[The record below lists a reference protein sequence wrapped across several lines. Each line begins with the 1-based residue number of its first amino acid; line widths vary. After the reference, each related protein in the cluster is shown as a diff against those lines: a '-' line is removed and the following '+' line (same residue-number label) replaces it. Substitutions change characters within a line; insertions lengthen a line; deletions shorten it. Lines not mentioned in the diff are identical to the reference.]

1 MSAQQPATP
10 RQMYF
15 YGALAAA
22 TGLYFMLVGFGVL
35 ATPGGPRNLHAPL
48 WVVQLVGLVFVL
60 AGAAIVIQAMGHAN
74 GSGELPADA
83 PQWMRAAQYFI
94 GVVVFACFALIGSWV
109 AIGGEFAPVFRRH
122 PVRLFLDQCV
132 ARPRH
137 VRIGRGDLLD
147 RHHRVRGVGRAQA
160 ARLRQE
166 LTPPARRADE
176 QNVARHFAGVI
187 RSAIA
192 PCGLEPPPP
201 RSVRGKT
208 VCRSLTTAQGNAKT
222 WMAETSAR

>member
-22 TGLYFMLVGFGVL
+22 AGLYFMLVGFGVL

-48 WVVQLVGLVFVL
+48 WVVQLIGLIFVL
-60 AGAAIVIQAMGHAN
+60 AGAAIVIQGMGHAN

-109 AIGGEFAPVFRRH
+109 AIGGES
-122 PVRLFLDQCV
+122 
-132 ARPRH
+132 
-137 VRIGRGDLLD
+137 
-147 RHHRVRGVGRAQA
+147 
-160 ARLRQE
+160 RQFSGGI
-166 LTPPARRADE
+166 PF
-176 QNVARHFAGVI
+176 V
-187 RSAIA
+187 S
-192 PCGLEPPPP
+192 
-201 RSVRGKT
+201 
-208 VCRSLTTAQGNAKT
+208 SLTNV
-222 WMAETSAR
+222 SLARVMFGLGAAICWIATIAFAVSGARKLRACGKS